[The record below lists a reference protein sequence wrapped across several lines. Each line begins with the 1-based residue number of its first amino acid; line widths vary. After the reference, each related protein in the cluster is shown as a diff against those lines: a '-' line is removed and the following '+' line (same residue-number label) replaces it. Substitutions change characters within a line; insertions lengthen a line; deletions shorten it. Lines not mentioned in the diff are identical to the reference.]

1 MPRVSARYTITG
13 LALAVALGGGGAL
26 CPVRPAQAQAAT
38 HCYLVAC
45 TGNVCVWQEIPCPKE
60 KQ

>member
-1 MPRVSARYTITG
+1 MPRLSAKCIITG
-13 LALAVALGGGGAL
+13 VALALGGGAATYL
-26 CPVRPAQAQAAT
+26 ARPAQAQTVT